1 MSLPDSKLLS
11 GETPR
16 KRSKDRFFKQCLL
29 THVNTTQPLANE
41 VIDYKSYQHH
51 PIRQWCA
58 YSGADRV
65 LTSLI
70 SENP

>member
-16 KRSKDRFFKQCLL
+16 KRPKDRFFKQCLSAI
-29 THVNTTQPLANE
+29 THVNTTQSLANE

-51 PIRQWCA
+51 PIRRSCLQWC
-58 YSGADRV
+58 
-65 LTSLI
+65 
-70 SENP
+70 